1 MVNGRLIRPL
11 LFSTRRE
18 IVDYALA
25 NKIPYREDSSN
36 ASTKYLRNKFRL
48 GIVPRIKEISPQFT
62 ETMTSNV
69 ERLTSA
75 QSFIDRG
82 IELIRQHAVRTEGD
96 RTVIEMSLI
105 DPLLPLHFVIFEL
118 MRGMGFNGEVI
129 DSLGRA
135 FAEGHGSGKRFFSKD
150 SVAYIDRGRIIV
162 TPIPDDESCESL
174 VTPRTERIPCG
185 GGTLWFEHADVDDI
199 DELRQPPTVALLDEA
214 KLSYPLKV
222 RRWSEGDAFVPFGM
236 GGRRKKVSDMLIDD
250 KVSLPDKRRQFVVV
264 SGGDIVWLVGRRIDE
279 RYAVGSGTEN
289 VLRIRILP
297 DDDL

>member
-82 IELIRQHAVRTEGD
+82 IELIRMLSAPRAT
-96 RTVIEMSLI
+96 
-105 DPLLPLHFVIFEL
+105 
-118 MRGMGFNGEVI
+118 
-129 DSLGRA
+129 GR
-135 FAEGHGSGKRFFSKD
+135 
-150 SVAYIDRGRIIV
+150 
-162 TPIPDDESCESL
+162 
-174 VTPRTERIPCG
+174 
-185 GGTLWFEHADVDDI
+185 
-199 DELRQPPTVALLDEA
+199 
-214 KLSYPLKV
+214 
-222 RRWSEGDAFVPFGM
+222 
-236 GGRRKKVSDMLIDD
+236 
-250 KVSLPDKRRQFVVV
+250 
-264 SGGDIVWLVGRRIDE
+264 
-279 RYAVGSGTEN
+279 
-289 VLRIRILP
+289 
-297 DDDL
+297 